1 MGEVVVDFK
10 RNWFSPSEV
19 RGDGLQAVSGRRFR
33 KGRQNVPESLVKFL
47 PHDAKVLGT
56 LRSEFVAAPKADT
69 NEELRDADPERAAA
83 EAMPTEPQPG
93 EDEDEQ
99 VDEDEGDDEDAEI
112 ARKQAEFQAQ
122 LSGAKKRGRPRKN
135 A

>member
-10 RNWFSPSEV
+10 RNWFAPGDA
-19 RGDGLQAVSGRRFR
+19 RGNGLQAASGRRFR
-33 KGRQNVPESLVKFL
+33 KGRQNVPENLIKFL

-56 LRSEFVAAPKADT
+56 MRSEFVAAPKADT
-69 NEELRDADPERAAA
+69 NEELRAVDLERAAA
-83 EAMPTEPQPG
+83 EAMPTEP
-93 EDEDEQ
+93 EDQDEQ
-99 VDEDEGDDEDAEI
+99 IDEEEGDDEDAEI

-122 LSGAKKRGRPRKN
+122 LSGAKKRGRPRKS